1 MTSKMKSLITNLSA
15 VWVLFVP
22 FAAFGQGSDGLK
34 FYGEASSGKT
44 SHGVSIEASIS
55 DLVTPYTVTL
65 EDEMILSQGE
75 TVTHVWRD
83 KSRTD
88 SALDVFGAIDI
99 KASPAIIW
107 AIMTDCS
114 RGSEI
119 VKGMLSCDVLETAP
133 DKQSD
138 IRQQIFDMGPFLP
151 NAKTRFRSDYRPY
164 ESIAIRRVG
173 GDLKIQNAIWQITP
187 RQGGLTRVTYRAT
200 ILLKFPVPRGIV
212 KNATR
217 KDTPQIMRNLKS
229 VAQMDDLKQQVQL
242 RAAEVS
248 QAAEDKVP

>member
-1 MTSKMKSLITNLSA
+1 MANNDVKNEKLDHKFIRGLGA
-15 VWVLFVP
+15 VC
-22 FAAFGQGSDGLK
+22 AFRCLW
-34 FYGEASSGKT
+34 A
-44 SHGVSIEASIS
+44 
-55 DLVTPYTVTL
+55 
-65 EDEMILSQGE
+65 
-75 TVTHVWRD
+75 
-83 KSRTD
+83 

-173 GDLKIQNAIWQITP
+173 GDLKIQNAIWQ
-187 RQGGLTRVTYRAT
+187 
-200 ILLKFPVPRGIV
+200 RGIV